1 MNAPERHTMLLTTPF
16 HSRVEAMCDVNDW
29 GNWMGYTTP
38 NAYFDV
44 ELEYF
49 AIRSTTGVFDLSPM
63 NKYRITGPDAEA
75 YLNRM
80 VTRDVSKIRVNRVGY
95 AVWCN
100 DAGEVMDDGTIFRL
114 GQDDFR
120 LCSYQRADEWLE
132 WCRLGFDVSIT
143 NETEDIAALAV
154 QGPTS
159 CTVLSLL
166 GLEDLNQLK
175 PFGIAYYTFN
185 GAPLMVSRTGFT
197 GDLGYEVWIAPEHAE
212 ALWDRLFELGRDYL
226 IKPIGSYALDIARI
240 EAGFLQAHVDFVP
253 AEEVVRPG
261 RARSPLELGLEWLVD
276 FKKPLFNGRS
286 ALLQEKAKGSRYRFA
301 LLDVEGNK
309 PAHHSFILKGDQ
321 QVGTVTSAAW
331 CPTAKSNLAYAQ
343 IEMPHGAVGDELV
356 AEIYYQRELHWTR
369 LLAPCKVIDA
379 PLFNPKRRRQT
390 PAPPF

>member
-1 MNAPERHTMLLTTPF
+1 MNAPERNTMLLTTPF

-114 GQDDFR
+114 GKDDFR
-120 LCSYQRADEWLE
+120 LCSYQRADEWLD
-132 WCRLGFDVSIT
+132 WCKLGFNVSIS

-166 GLEDLNQLK
+166 GLENLNQLK

-185 GAPLMVSRTGFT
+185 EDPLMVSRTGFT
-197 GDLGYEVWIAPEHAE
+197 GDLGYELWTAPEHAE
-212 ALWDRLFELGRDYL
+212 ALWDQLFELGRDYL

>member
-114 GQDDFR
+114 GKDDFR

-132 WCRLGFDVSIT
+132 WCKLGFDVTIS
-143 NETEDIAALAV
+143 NETEDLAALAV

-159 CTVLSLL
+159 CTILSLL

-212 ALWDRLFELGRDYL
+212 ALWDQLFELGRDYL

-286 ALLQEKAKGSRYRFA
+286 ALLREKARGSRYRFA

>member
-1 MNAPERHTMLLTTPF
+1 MNAPERNTMLLTTPF

-80 VTRDVSKIRVNRVGY
+80 VTRNVSKIRVNRVGY

-212 ALWDRLFELGRDYL
+212 ALWDQLFELGRDYL

>member
-16 HSRVEAMCDVNDW
+16 HSRVEPLCDVNDW

-114 GQDDFR
+114 GKDDFR

-132 WCRLGFDVSIT
+132 WCKLGFDVTIT
-143 NETEDIAALAV
+143 NETGDIAALAV

-212 ALWDRLFELGRDYL
+212 ALWDQLFELGRDYL

-369 LLAPCKVIDA
+369 LLARCKVIDA

>member
-1 MNAPERHTMLLTTPF
+1 MNAPERNTMLLTTPF

-80 VTRDVSKIRVNRVGY
+80 VTRNVSKIRVNRVGY

-132 WCRLGFDVSIT
+132 WCKLGFDVSIT

-212 ALWDRLFELGRDYL
+212 ALWDQLFELGRDYL

>member
-114 GQDDFR
+114 GTDDFR

-132 WCRLGFDVSIT
+132 WCKLGFDVTIS
-143 NETEDIAALAV
+143 NETEDLAALAV

-159 CTVLSLL
+159 CTILSLL

-212 ALWDRLFELGRDYL
+212 ALWDQLFELGRDYL

-356 AEIYYQRELHWTR
+356 AEIYLSLIH
-369 LLAPCKVIDA
+369 I
-379 PLFNPKRRRQT
+379 
-390 PAPPF
+390 

>member
-114 GQDDFR
+114 GKDDFR

-132 WCRLGFDVSIT
+132 WCKLGFDVTIS
-143 NETEDIAALAV
+143 NETEDLAALAV

-159 CTVLSLL
+159 CTILSLL

-212 ALWDRLFELGRDYL
+212 ALWDQLFELGRDYL

-240 EAGFLQAHVDFVP
+240 ETGFLQAHVDFVP

-286 ALLQEKAKGSRYRFA
+286 ALLREKAKGSRYRFA

>member
-1 MNAPERHTMLLTTPF
+1 MNAPERDTMLLTTPF

-114 GQDDFR
+114 GKDDFR

-132 WCRLGFDVSIT
+132 WCKLGFDVTIS
-143 NETEDIAALAV
+143 NETEDLAALAV

-159 CTVLSLL
+159 CTILSLL

-212 ALWDRLFELGRDYL
+212 ALWDQLFELGRDYL

>member
-132 WCRLGFDVSIT
+132 WCKLGFDVTIS
-143 NETEDIAALAV
+143 NETEDLAALAV

-159 CTVLSLL
+159 CTILSLL

-212 ALWDRLFELGRDYL
+212 ALWDQLFELGRDYL

-286 ALLQEKAKGSRYRFA
+286 ALLREKAKGSRYRFA

>member
-1 MNAPERHTMLLTTPF
+1 MNAPSRDTMLLTTPF
-16 HSRVEAMCDVNDW
+16 HSRVAALCGLNDW

-63 NKYRITGPDAEA
+63 NKYRITGSDAEA

-80 VTRDVSKIRVNRVGY
+80 VTRNVSKIGVNRVGY

-114 GQDDFR
+114 GKEDFR
-120 LCSYQRADEWLE
+120 LCSYQRADDWLE
-132 WCRLGFDVSIT
+132 WCRLGFDVTIH

-166 GLEDLNQLK
+166 GLDNLNELK
-175 PFGIAYYTFN
+175 PFGMAHYTFE

-197 GDLGYEVWIAPEHAE
+197 GDLGYEVWVAPEQAE
-212 ALWDRLFELGRDYL
+212 ALWDQLFERGKDYL

-253 AEEVVRPG
+253 AEETVRPG
-261 RARSPLELGLEWLVD
+261 RARSPFELGLDWLVD
-276 FKKPLFNGRS
+276 FNKPLFNGRS
-286 ALLQEKAKGSRYRFA
+286 ALLREKAKGSRYRFA
-301 LLDVEGNK
+301 LLDVDGNK
-309 PAHHSFILKGDQ
+309 PAHHSFILKGDK

-369 LLAPCKVIDA
+369 LLAPCKVIEA

-390 PAPPF
+390 PAPPY

>member
-132 WCRLGFDVSIT
+132 WCKLGFDVSIT

-159 CTVLSLL
+159 CTILSLL

-212 ALWDRLFELGRDYL
+212 ALWDQLFELGRDYL

>member
-1 MNAPERHTMLLTTPF
+1 MNAPERNTMLLTTPF

-80 VTRDVSKIRVNRVGY
+80 VTRNVNKIRVNRVGY

-212 ALWDRLFELGRDYL
+212 ALWDQLFELGRDYL

>member
-1 MNAPERHTMLLTTPF
+1 MNAPERNTMLLTTPF

-132 WCRLGFDVSIT
+132 WCKLGFDVTIS
-143 NETEDIAALAV
+143 NETEDLAALAV

-159 CTVLSLL
+159 CTILSLL

-212 ALWDRLFELGRDYL
+212 ALWDQLFELGRDYL

-286 ALLQEKAKGSRYRFA
+286 ALLREKAKGSRYRFA

-379 PLFNPKRRRQT
+379 PLFNPKRMRQT

>member
-114 GQDDFR
+114 GKDDFR

-132 WCRLGFDVSIT
+132 WCKLGFDVSIT

-159 CTVLSLL
+159 CTILSLL

-212 ALWDRLFELGRDYL
+212 ALWDQLFELGRDYL